1 MSNVIPGTDLVT
13 SPGVLNGFEQ
23 HIADKKERA
32 RKRKAAAEALGLEV
46 VEQAQAAAKE
56 KTAKVKAEKVAKEP
70 KVNDKRVAALAIFEA
85 NKEKTNGAIAQIIST
100 ELEITYAN
108 AYYYVTR
115 AFKR

>member
-32 RKRKAAAEALGLEV
+32 RKRKAAAEALGTI
-46 VEQAQAAAKE
+46 EQAQATAKE
-56 KTAKVKAEKVAKEP
+56 KTVKVKAEKVAKEP

-85 NKEKTNGAIAQIIST
+85 NKDKSNGAIAQMIAT